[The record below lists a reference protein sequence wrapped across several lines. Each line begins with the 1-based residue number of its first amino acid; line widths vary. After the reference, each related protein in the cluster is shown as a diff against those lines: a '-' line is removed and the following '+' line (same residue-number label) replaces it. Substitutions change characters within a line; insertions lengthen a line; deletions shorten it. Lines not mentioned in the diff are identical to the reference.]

1 MVDTTHKR
9 KLSLEGKIALILAGV
24 LAVLSVVT
32 LLRHVDL
39 SSGSNDRAK
48 TSTAEQKSAVPTDTS
63 SVQQKETAT
72 TPEIAKSTTTPEKSP
87 EKTASAGEHTF
98 TAAAGDSYTGFARQ
112 AVDEYAD
119 AHNLQL
125 TDAERLDAEVA
136 LANDA
141 GAPYLEI
148 GQNVTIADSAVA
160 AALPA
165 PTQTEIDD
173 ADSAEAKS
181 TKSDDTKTQSKDA
194 QQSSPAPSKTET
206 ADTADSSLTA
216 AAGDSYTTLAR
227 AAIAKASERSKT
239 TLNAAQKV
247 AAETYL
253 SEAAGFP
260 ALEIGQDISLP
271 ASAVDAAIAKA
282 AALSA
287 ADQAA
292 WQTYAD
298 DVIF

>member
-1 MVDTTHKR
+1 MVDRTHKR

-39 SSGSNDRAK
+39 SSGSNDRTK
-48 TSTAEQKSAVPTDTS
+48 TSTAEQKSVAPADTS
-63 SVQQKETAT
+63 NTRQKETAT
-72 TPEIAKSTTTPEKSP
+72 TPEIAKSTTTPEKAP
-87 EKTASAGEHTF
+87 EKTAAAGEHTF
-98 TAAAGDSYTGFARQ
+98 TATAGDSYTGLARQ

-119 AHNLQL
+119 VHNLQL

-148 GQNVTIADSAVA
+148 GQKVTIADSAVA

-165 PTQTEIDD
+165 QTETTDT
-173 ADSAEAKS
+173 DSAEAKS

-194 QQSSPAPSKTET
+194 QHSSPAPSKTEAT
-206 ADTADSSLTA
+206 DTADSSLMA

-227 AAIAKASERSKT
+227 AAIAKASDRSKT

>member
-1 MVDTTHKR
+1 MTHKR

-48 TSTAEQKSAVPTDTS
+48 TNTAEQKSVAPADTS
-63 SVQQKETAT
+63 NSRQKETAT
-72 TPEIAKSTTTPEKSP
+72 TPEIAKSATTPEKAP
-87 EKTASAGEHTF
+87 EKTAAAGEHTF
-98 TAAAGDSYTGFARQ
+98 TATAGDSYTGLARQ
-112 AVDEYAD
+112 AVDKYAD

-141 GAPYLEI
+141 GAPYLEV
-148 GQNVTIADSAVA
+148 GQNVAIAESAVA

-165 PTQTEIDD
+165 QTETIDT
-173 ADSAEAKS
+173 DSAESKT
-181 TKSDDTKTQSKDA
+181 TKSEDVKTQAKDT

-206 ADTADSSLTA
+206 TDTADSSLMA

-227 AAIAKASERSKT
+227 AAIAKASDRSKT

-292 WQTYAD
+292 WQSYAD

>member
-1 MVDTTHKR
+1 MTHKR

-48 TSTAEQKSAVPTDTS
+48 TSTAEQKSVAPADTS
-63 SVQQKETAT
+63 NTRQKETAT
-72 TPEIAKSTTTPEKSP
+72 TPEIAKSTTTPEKAP
-87 EKTASAGEHTF
+87 EKTAAAGEHTF
-98 TAAAGDSYTGFARQ
+98 TATAGDSYTGLARQ
-112 AVDEYAD
+112 AVDKYAD

-141 GAPYLEI
+141 GAPYLEV
-148 GQNVTIADSAVA
+148 GQNVAIAESAVA

-165 PTQTEIDD
+165 QTETIDT
-173 ADSAEAKS
+173 DSAESKT
-181 TKSDDTKTQSKDA
+181 TKSEDVKTQAKDT

-206 ADTADSSLTA
+206 TDTADSSLMA

-227 AAIAKASERSKT
+227 AAIAKASDRSKT

-292 WQTYAD
+292 WQSYAD

>member
-165 PTQTEIDD
+165 QTETTDT
-173 ADSAEAKS
+173 DSAEAKS

>member
-1 MVDTTHKR
+1 MVDTTHKC

-39 SSGSNDRAK
+39 SNGSDDQAK
-48 TSTAEQKSAVPTDTS
+48 TSTAEQKSVAPADTS
-63 SVQQKETAT
+63 STQQKETAT
-72 TPEIAKSTTTPEKSP
+72 MPEIAKSTTTPEKAP
-87 EKTASAGEHTF
+87 EKTAAADKHTF

-160 AALPA
+160 AALPV
-165 PTQTEIDD
+165 QTETTDTN
-173 ADSAEAKS
+173 SAEAKS